1 MQLPQTERDVIIE
14 RYSRRFAEHGYDP
27 RTLGWDKGKQQ
38 IRFRILTSQYD
49 FRGKRVLDIGCGFGD
64 LNQGLQ
70 RRAGQEYSYHGVDL
84 VPALIA
90 KGKDLYPAGNTSFSC
105 ADILS
110 EDFTD
115 NFDYAVASGL
125 FNFTFKDVANYD
137 FIEAVINKALSLCR
151 DGLAFDFLS
160 DKVDRRQAEAFYS
173 SPEQILGMAYKYSRN
188 VVLRNDYMPF
198 EFAVF
203 INKDSSFLTEDTI
216 FHHYKMRG
224 LGRSDEDLKQTV

>member
-1 MQLPQTERDVIIE
+1 MHLPQTEQDVIIE
-14 RYSRRFAEHGYDP
+14 RYSRRFAEYGYDP

-70 RRAGQEYSYHGVDL
+70 RRAGRECSYHGVDL
-84 VPALIA
+84 VPVLIA
-90 KGKDLYPAGNTSFSC
+90 RAKDLYPAENISFSC
-105 ADILS
+105 ADVLS
-110 EDFTD
+110 EDFTGK
-115 NFDYAVASGL
+115 FDYAVASGI
-125 FNFTFKDVANYD
+125 FNHMLKDVANYD
-137 FIEAVINKALSLCR
+137 FIEAVMNKALSLCA

-160 DKVDRRQAEAFYS
+160 DKVDCRQAALFYS

-216 FHHYKMRG
+216 FNHYKMRSV
-224 LGRSDEDLKQTV
+224 GRSD

>member
-1 MQLPQTERDVIIE
+1 MHLPQTERNFIIE

-38 IRFRILTSQYD
+38 TRFRILTSQYD

-64 LNQGLQ
+64 LNEGLQ
-70 RRAGQEYSYHGVDL
+70 RRTGREYSYHGVDL
-84 VPALIA
+84 VPDLIDRA
-90 KGKDLYPAGNTSFSC
+90 KDLYPAGNITFSC
-105 ADILS
+105 ADVLS
-110 EDFTD
+110 DDFTG

-125 FNFTFKDVANYD
+125 FNFPFNDVANYD
-137 FIEAVINKALSLCR
+137 FIDAVINKALSFCC

-160 DKVDRRQAEAFYS
+160 DKVDWRQANNFYS
-173 SPEQILGMAYKYSRN
+173 SPEQVLGMAYKYSRN

-203 INKDSSFLTEDTI
+203 INKDSSFLAEDTI
-216 FHHYKMRG
+216 FNHYKMRC
-224 LGRSDEDLKQTV
+224 LGRPD

>member
-1 MQLPQTERDVIIE
+1 MHLPQTERDVIIE

-27 RTLGWDKGKQQ
+27 RTLGWDKGKQE
-38 IRFRILTSQYD
+38 IRFRVLTSQYD

-64 LNQGLQ
+64 LNLGLQ
-70 RRAGQEYSYHGVDL
+70 RRAGREYSYHGVDL

-90 KGKDLYPAGNTSFSC
+90 RAKDLYPAGNTSFSC
-105 ADILS
+105 VDILS
-110 EDFTD
+110 EDFTGT
-115 NFDYAVASGL
+115 FDYAVASGL
-125 FNFTFKDVANYD
+125 FNFTFNEIGNYD
-137 FIEAVINKALSLCR
+137 FIEAVMSKALSLCR

-160 DKVDRRQAEAFYS
+160 DKVDFREAKAFYS

-203 INKDSSFLTEDTI
+203 INKDSSFLPEDTI
-216 FHHYKMRG
+216 FNHYKSVASAG
-224 LGRSDEDLKQTV
+224 PTE

>member
-1 MQLPQTERDVIIE
+1 
-14 RYSRRFAEHGYDP
+14 
-27 RTLGWDKGKQQ
+27 
-38 IRFRILTSQYD
+38 
-49 FRGKRVLDIGCGFGD
+49 VLDIGCGFGD

-70 RRAGQEYSYHGVDL
+70 YRAGQEYSYHGVDL

-90 KGKDLYPAGNTSFSC
+90 KAKDLYSDRNISFSC
-105 ADILS
+105 ADVLS

-125 FNFTFKDVANYD
+125 FNFGFKDVANYD
-137 FIEAVINKALSLCR
+137 FIEAVMNKALSLCC

-160 DKVDRRQAEAFYS
+160 DKVDRRQTEAFYN
-173 SPEQILGMAYKYSRN
+173 SPERILGMAYKYSRN

-216 FHHYKMRG
+216 FNHYKKRC
-224 LGRSDEDLKQTV
+224 LGGATE